1 MKPNPFKPID
11 PETQAGRDD
20 AAHLSWFGLVVAA
33 AAVAFVILP
42 VMAWHWLF
50 NRSKAPK
57 AQDQEPEQIVH
68 VRFN

>member
-1 MKPNPFKPID
+1 
-11 PETQAGRDD
+11 
-20 AAHLSWFGLVVAA
+20 
-33 AAVAFVILP
+33 